1 MNMHT
6 IIGFVIG
13 VAWLQQQASLPG
25 QPVLWLLLAL
35 AFVFR
40 LSLRWLSGV
49 QTLRV
54 YRVVLIVSGALLGV
68 IWASLVAWNSLNCEL
83 PVEWEGRD
91 ITLIGTVSS
100 LPQRF
105 ERGVRFHFHVENAQ
119 HEGDA
124 VPMPPKVAL
133 SWYSGFGDETSQ
145 PVPDISPG
153 QRWRLTVRL
162 KRPHGNANPYGFDY
176 EAWLL
181 EQNVRA
187 TGYVRPDG
195 SMIEKNELLT
205 PFVKKPGYVV
215 ERIRGWLANRI
226 SAAQPDGK
234 YAGVLVALVI
244 GDQRG
249 IAQSDWIVFNRTGI
263 SHLVSISGLHITML
277 SGMAVMLTSWLWR
290 RSFFT
295 RAQLPLLIPAQKV
308 AAFAGVSIAFLYVML
323 AGFGV
328 PAQRTLYMLSVV
340 AAALWSGRIARV
352 SHVVLLALG
361 VTVLLDP
368 WAVLWP
374 GFWLSFGAV
383 AIILYA
389 SLGRTS
395 AERRK
400 SYFWRWYAALR
411 SASRTQA
418 VVTLGLVPLTMLLF
432 GQVSLV
438 SPVANAIA
446 IPLVS
451 FIVTPLALVGSV
463 LPQPLSIWIL
473 GTAHCLIE
481 WLARLMAWMSVWPQ
495 AVWTAPIPSAGIFL
509 FALAGTLWMLAPRGW
524 PSRWLGCVA
533 WLPLVFGSAS
543 HPAEGDMWVTAFDV
557 GQGSA
562 VLVETKNHRLLFD
575 AGPAYSPEADGG
587 NRVILPYLRSR
598 GINALDGMVVSHH
611 DNDHSGGMQSIPQG
625 IPVGWISSSF
635 SSLNADLSNG
645 PDWSRCQ
652 AGLGLIW
659 DGVRFDMLHPTPGSY
674 ASTKWKPNARS
685 CMLKVTAGDRSILL
699 TGDIG
704 VLQEDELIGS
714 IPEKLRATVLVAPH
728 HGSGSS
734 SSLPFLQAVR
744 PEIALFQ
751 VGYRN
756 RYGHPK
762 QDVYQRYAN
771 LGIERLRTD
780 ETGAITMRFE
790 DSFMVSKERET
801 GARYWHGR

>member
-6 IIGFVIG
+6 ITGFVIG
-13 VAWLQQQASLPG
+13 VAWLQQQASLPR

-40 LSLRWLSGV
+40 LSLRWLSRV
-49 QTLRV
+49 QTIQV
-54 YRVVLIVSGALLGV
+54 YRVALIVSGALLGV
-68 IWASLVAWNSLNCEL
+68 IWASLVAWNSLNREL
-83 PVEWEGRD
+83 PIEWEGRD
-91 ITLIGTVSS
+91 IILIGTVSS

-105 ERGVRFHFHVENAQ
+105 ARGVRFHFHVENTQ
-119 HEGDA
+119 HDGDA
-124 VPMPPKVAL
+124 VPIPPKVAL

-145 PVPDISPG
+145 PVPDLSPG

-162 KRPHGNANPYGFDY
+162 KRPHGNVNPYGFNY

-187 TGYVRPDG
+187 TGYVRPDD

-205 PFVKKPGYVV
+205 PFVMKPGYVV

-226 SAAQPDGK
+226 SAAQSDGK

-263 SHLVSISGLHITML
+263 SHLVSISGLHITMI
-277 SGMAVMLTSWLWR
+277 SGMAAILASWLWR

-295 RAQLPLLIPAQKV
+295 RSQLPLIIPAQKV
-308 AAFAGVSIAFLYVML
+308 AAFAGVSTAFLYVLL

-340 AAALWSGRIARV
+340 AVALWSGRIARV
-352 SHVVLLALG
+352 SHVLLLALG

-383 AIILYA
+383 ATILYA
-389 SLGRTS
+389 SLGRTI
-395 AERRK
+395 AERSK
-400 SYFWRWYAALR
+400 SRFRRWFAALK
-411 SASRTQA
+411 SAARTQA

-446 IPLVS
+446 IPLIS
-451 FIVTPLALVGSV
+451 FIVTPLALVGSI
-463 LPQPLSIWIL
+463 LPQPLSIWVL
-473 GTAHCLIE
+473 DAAHWLIE

-611 DNDHSGGMQSIPQG
+611 DNDHSGGMQSILQG

-652 AGLGLIW
+652 AGLGWIW